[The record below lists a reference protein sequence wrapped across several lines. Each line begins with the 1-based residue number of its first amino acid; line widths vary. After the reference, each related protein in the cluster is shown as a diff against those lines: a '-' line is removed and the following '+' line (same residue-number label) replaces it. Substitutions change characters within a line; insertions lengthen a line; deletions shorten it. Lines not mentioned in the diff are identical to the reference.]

1 MKHNIFAYYWSIV
14 RYIFYKEPF
23 DKIQSIS
30 FLIIWVGLV
39 VFTMGEGKR
48 ERRVRIEDKT

>member
-1 MKHNIFAYYWSIV
+1 MPIIGLLLGIF
-14 RYIFYKEPF
+14 FYKEPF